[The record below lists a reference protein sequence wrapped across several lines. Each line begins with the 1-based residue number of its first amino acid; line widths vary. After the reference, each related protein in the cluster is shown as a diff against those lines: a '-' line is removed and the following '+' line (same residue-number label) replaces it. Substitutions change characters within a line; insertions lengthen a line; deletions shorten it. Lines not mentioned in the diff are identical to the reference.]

1 MPGNGPPRHQ
11 EPLPELRSAF
21 WREAEANRLS
31 SAILLSFEFGQ
42 EQSIIFQFLLWPQ
55 RSQVMDSYRYEDF
68 DEHNMTCS
76 IRDHGELEIRLSNA
90 QSKAFDYM
98 LSRYLRKK
106 PSEVA
111 KYYGLM
117 HSSVF
122 FST

>member
-1 MPGNGPPRHQ
+1 
-11 EPLPELRSAF
+11 
-21 WREAEANRLS
+21 
-31 SAILLSFEFGQ
+31 
-42 EQSIIFQFLLWPQ
+42 
-55 RSQVMDSYRYEDF
+55 MDSYRYEDF

-90 QSKAFDYM
+90 QPKAFDYL

-117 HSSVF
+117 HFISFFLNLINVYRLWVSYPKLGSFNFVF
-122 FST
+122 ESEKPLHCRRLQNDGEVLYLLKKRL